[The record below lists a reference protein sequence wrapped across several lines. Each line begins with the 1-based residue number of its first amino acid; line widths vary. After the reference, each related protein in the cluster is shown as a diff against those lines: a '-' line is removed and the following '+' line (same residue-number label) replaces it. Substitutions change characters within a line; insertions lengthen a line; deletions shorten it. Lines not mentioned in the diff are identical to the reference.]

1 LEKGR
6 KTVSMNPEAPENKM
20 QETPSPSETSPQES
34 NGANAAADAS
44 QATHDASA
52 VGAEPPVES
61 LYRIWE
67 SSRNKISV
75 SELALKEE
83 LVMLNRTAKVV
94 KGGRRFSFAALV
106 VVGDGNG
113 HVGAGFGKANE
124 VPEAIAKAV
133 EDAKK
138 NIVRVPLVGRTIPHP
153 IIGHF
158 GAAKVMLRPAA
169 EGTGIIAGPA
179 VRAVLQLAGVGDV
192 LTKVLGT
199 NNKINVVKATI
210 SALSSLLSAEEVAK
224 SRNKE
229 LEHIV
234 GKKRA
239 SQLMEQKVAA
249 SAPVQGGEGASA

>member
-1 LEKGR
+1 M
-6 KTVSMNPEAPENKM
+6 SMNPEAPDKKN
-20 QETPSPSETSPQES
+20 QETSSATNETAPQGPE
-34 NGANAAADAS
+34 AAAS
-44 QATHDASA
+44 ATEESSSSA
-52 VGAEPPVES
+52 PEAAAVTAEPQVES

-67 SSRNKISV
+67 SSRTKIRAE
-75 SELALKEE
+75 ELTLKEE

-138 NIVRVPLVGRTIPHP
+138 NIIRVPLVGRTIPHP

-158 GAAKVMLRPAA
+158 GAARVMLRPAS

-210 SALSSLLSAEEVAK
+210 RALSTLLSAEEVAK
-224 SRNKE
+224 ARNKE
-229 LEHIV
+229 LEQIV
-234 GKKRA
+234 GRKRA
-239 SQLMEQKVAA
+239 AQLAEQKVTA
-249 SAPVQGGEGASA
+249 SSPVAGGEGQSA